1 MELLPPPPPRTS
13 FKKMLKLFSFSL
25 DQVARG
31 SFEIKIPRTG
41 IAALD
46 DLSEKYNG
54 VLDTLKDSRR
64 YQEELKISLQAE
76 RETANEAS
84 RSKSRFLANMSH
96 EIRTPINGIIGIARL
111 LEEEQMS
118 AEQKEKVAILI
129 DSANFLHG
137 IINDIL
143 DLSKIEVGKLEI
155 EKVLFQIDEL
165 TTLVKNTI
173 AYNAQRKHVTV
184 VVTSNADMD
193 RFLYGDPL
201 RLRQVMINL
210 MSNALKFT
218 GRGGEIRLNIDVQH
232 QVENQVRLVCSVSDT
247 GIGISEAH
255 QASLFAPF
263 QQGDSST
270 TRKYGGTGLGLSICK
285 KLVELMGGSIKVESE
300 VGVGSTFTFSLE
312 LELGPHQENIIPET
326 SEDVSDILEFTR
338 NNKMRILIAED
349 NPINQFV
356 IKNTMK
362 RYGLEVDLVDNGI
375 KAFEAVKAGQYSL
388 VLMDCQMPEM
398 DGYEATKLIRN
409 LPDFAL
415 SRTPIVALT
424 ANSMMGDKEICLQA
438 GMDGFIGKPIVLKEL
453 EDALRTYLLFR
464 AKLRMAP

>member
-1 MELLPPPPPRTS
+1 MERLPPPPPRTS

-25 DQVARG
+25 DQVSLG
-31 SFEIKIPRTG
+31 SFDVKIPRTG
-41 IAALD
+41 IAAFD
-46 DLSEKYNG
+46 DLSGKYNG
-54 VLDTLKDSRR
+54 VLDTLKDSQH
-64 YQEELKISLQAE
+64 YQDELKISLQAE

-111 LEEEQMS
+111 LEEEPMS

-165 TTLVKNTI
+165 TTLVKNTVT
-173 AYNAQRKHVTV
+173 YNAQRKHVNV
-184 VVTSNADMD
+184 IVTSNADMD

-218 GRGGEIRLNIDVQH
+218 GRGGEIRLNIDIQH
-232 QVENQVRLVCSVSDT
+232 EVENQVRLVCSVSDT

-300 VGVGSTFTFSLE
+300 VGVGSTFTFSLQ

-326 SEDVSDILEFTR
+326 SEDVTDILEFTR
-338 NNKMRILIAED
+338 NHKMRILVAED

-375 KAFEAVKAGQYSL
+375 KAFEAVQAGQYNL

-438 GMDGFIGKPIVLKEL
+438 GMDGFIGKPIVLREL

-464 AKLRMAP
+464 DKLRMAP